1 MMMMMTVENFLLFQ
15 IAMFTI
21 GGFLL
26 YRYGESK
33 YERGILDG
41 ILMHHEGRLTY
52 TTYQEDGVEML
63 DVQIQE
69 LEE

>member
-1 MMMMMTVENFLLFQ
+1 MITFDLFLFSNLCM
-15 IAMFTI
+15 ITLGCLI
-21 GGFLL
+21 IWKH
-26 YRYGESK
+26 GESK

-41 ILMHHEGRLTY
+41 ILLHHEGRLTY

>member
-1 MMMMMTVENFLLFQ
+1 MMTMDNFILWS
-15 IAMFTI
+15 ICMIVI
-21 GGFLL
+21 GGIILWK
-26 YRYGESK
+26 YGESK

-52 TTYQEDGVEML
+52 TAYLEDGTEML
-63 DVQIQE
+63 DIQIQE

>member
-1 MMMMMTVENFLLFQ
+1 MMTMDNFILWS
-15 IAMFTI
+15 ICMIVI
-21 GGFLL
+21 GGIILWK
-26 YRYGESK
+26 YGESK

>member
-1 MMMMMTVENFLLFQ
+1 MDNFILWS
-15 IAMFTI
+15 ICMIVI
-21 GGFLL
+21 GGIILWK
-26 YRYGESK
+26 YGESK